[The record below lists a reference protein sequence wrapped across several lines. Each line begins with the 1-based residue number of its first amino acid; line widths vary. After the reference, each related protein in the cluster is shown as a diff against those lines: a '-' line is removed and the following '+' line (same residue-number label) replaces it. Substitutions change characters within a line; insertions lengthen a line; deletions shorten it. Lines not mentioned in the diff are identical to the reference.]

1 MIFAYLLL
9 AISLA
14 TAAALLGVLF
24 VTRRPEGGWF
34 SWVKGT
40 VQAPAAGNDES
51 ELNQISLGRLMAE
64 ESQPGT
70 GYTTYDE
77 LVRR

>member
-14 TAAALLGVLF
+14 TAAVLLAVLF
-24 VTRRPEGGWF
+24 TKRRPHGGWF
-34 SWVKGT
+34 AWVKGT
-40 VQAPAAGNDES
+40 VTAPAAAQS
-51 ELNQISLGRLMAE
+51 PELDHVTLADLLAE